1 VRTGANHLLSLS
13 PNENESVC
21 DSFIR
26 SFNQEYNKI
35 GEGDAL
41 RSTTNQS
48 LSANVKK
55 LNDDLVDVSQSS
67 KKESSKFNPFTNE
80 KIQQEYNSNASA
92 NSIVQSLQKKIKEA
106 NLSEPKS
113 LFGGPHRTNSS
124 SKKRKILGL
133 PFDYSQ
139 QDSKSKKDPCK
150 FFDLGLETVHENV
163 KDKNCATID
172 VKDTKKDDYNRN
184 LSHNKNSI
192 TKKVVNGN
200 IVQSLGSKIVQ
211 VMPNGFDQ
219 TKLRLRKASQGYSGQ
234 HSADVS
240 NRCMSDSKN
249 SHQLESKS
257 SFASVAQ
264 QILNNSSISS
274 NERSN
279 HNCSYNYMAFDS
291 SG

>member
-1 VRTGANHLLSLS
+1 M
-13 PNENESVC
+13 
-21 DSFIR
+21 
-26 SFNQEYNKI
+26 
-35 GEGDAL
+35 
-41 RSTTNQS
+41 
-48 LSANVKK
+48 
-55 LNDDLVDVSQSS
+55 
-67 KKESSKFNPFTNE
+67 
-80 KIQQEYNSNASA
+80 
-92 NSIVQSLQKKIKEA
+92 
-106 NLSEPKS
+106 SEPKS

-234 HSADVS
+234 YSADVS

-249 SHQLESKS
+249 PHQLESKS
-257 SFASVAQ
+257 SFTSVAQ

-279 HNCSYNYMAFDS
+279 QNSSYNYMAFDS
-291 SG
+291 AGQGQKPSFFDPAQPSSSQNGLRNSKKKFSSDYSFEQFGQGLIQQQNIPT